1 MGRHRFE
8 DQIREKL
15 GSREIKPTEG
25 SWNKLS
31 QRLDAED
38 KTSKPIFWW
47 IGIAASLAGGLL
59 IAGLVFNGP
68 AKVETPIAD
77 VPSKNIME
85 EKADSL
91 PGVENNIA
99 SENVITKTPPSV
111 KTENSYPEQKIT
123 QAQKGKV
130 IANSEVKKN
139 EEIFQPEPA
148 QALATIVES
157 EEINKKVEEIL
168 ATVMS
173 NEGNEEAIYSD
184 EIEALLSKAA
194 LELSIEKQNSPVTT
208 NISPEE
214 LLYDVEMELEKSFR
228 DKVFEILKDGYL
240 KARTAVANRN
250 YPN

>member
-8 DQIREKL
+8 DQIKEKL

-25 SWNKLS
+25 SWNKLR
-31 QRLDAED
+31 QRLDAEE

-47 IGIAASLAGGLL
+47 LGIAASLAGGLL
-59 IAGLVFNGP
+59 IAGLVFGP
-68 AKVETPIAD
+68 ANVETPIAD

-85 EKADSL
+85 EKTDTL

-99 SENVITKTPPSV
+99 SENVKTQTPPSGESE
-111 KTENSYPEQKIT
+111 KSYPEQKIT
-123 QAQKGKV
+123 QAQKGKA

-148 QALATIVES
+148 PAIATLVEN

-194 LELSIEKQNSPVTT
+194 LQLSIEKQNSPVTT

>member
-8 DQIREKL
+8 DQIKEKL

-25 SWNKLS
+25 SWNKLR

-38 KTSKPIFWW
+38 KTNKPIFWW

-99 SENVITKTPPSV
+99 SENVITKTPLSV

-130 IANSEVKKN
+130 IANSEVKKK

-148 QALATIVES
+148 LATIVEN

-168 ATVMS
+168 ATVMA
-173 NEGNEEAIYSD
+173 NQENEEAIYSD

-208 NISPEE
+208 TISPED

-228 DKVFEILKDGYL
+228 DKVFDILKDGYL

>member
-8 DQIREKL
+8 DQIKEKL

-38 KTSKPIFWW
+38 KTNKPIFWW

-99 SENVITKTPPSV
+99 SENVITKTPLSV

-130 IANSEVKKN
+130 IANSEVKKK

-148 QALATIVES
+148 LATIVEN

-168 ATVMS
+168 ATVMA
-173 NEGNEEAIYSD
+173 NQENEEAIYSD

-208 NISPEE
+208 TISPED

-228 DKVFEILKDGYL
+228 DKVFDILKDGYL

>member
-8 DQIREKL
+8 DQIKEKL
-15 GSREIKPTEG
+15 GSRKIEPTEG
-25 SWNKLS
+25 SWNKLR
-31 QRLDAED
+31 QRLDAQE

-59 IAGLVFNGP
+59 IAALVFGP
-68 AKVETPIAD
+68 ANVEIPIAD
-77 VPSKNIME
+77 VPSKDIMN
-85 EKADSL
+85 EKPGTL

-99 SENVITKTPPSV
+99 SENVITKTPPSGESE
-111 KTENSYPEQKIT
+111 KSYPEQKII

-130 IANSEVKKN
+130 IANSEVKKK
-139 EEIFQPEPA
+139 EEIVQPEP
-148 QALATIVES
+148 ALATIVES